1 MLTTCTACGTQFRVN
16 AAQLS
21 AVHGL
26 VRCSRCQSVFDA
38 FETLREEF
46 VVPADPAPP
55 PPDEL
60 HALAEEL
67 GHDDAP
73 PSARVPANFAAHP
86 GRATEPVIRA
96 DAGETPKTAEELFA
110 EVWGEPPD
118 EPPLEPDSAPEA
130 EPEPRSEPEPILI
143 EDHIPQA
150 PELTLDQ
157 KLYRHK
163 ELPPREAQTDVA
175 QRRRFRFSLWGWGA
189 FLLALVLLMQVIN
202 ANRLS
207 LSRAVIIGPAISGL
221 YAALGSPLAP
231 PPAPNSWQIS
241 NTNVTSDPEMPGAL
255 SISGTLENRA
265 SFAQSW
271 PVLRVDLTDR
281 DGNPLQDRDFT
292 AGNYL
297 PASRVATWLG
307 PGMAVQFRIDVVDP
321 GADAVG
327 FTVLPCIDTQGK
339 RDCGNAN
346 D

>member
-1 MLTTCTACGTQFRVN
+1 MLTICTACGTQFRVN

-46 VVPADPAPP
+46 VSPADPAPP

-73 PSARVPANFAAHP
+73 LSAHVPANFTARSGHAA
-86 GRATEPVIRA
+86 EPVIRT
-96 DAGETPKTAEELFA
+96 DTGETQKSAEELFA
-110 EVWGEPPD
+110 EVWGEPA
-118 EPPLEPDSAPEA
+118 EAQLEPDSASDA
-130 EPEPRSEPEPILI
+130 EPEPRSGPEPMLI

-163 ELPPREAQTDVA
+163 NLPPREPGTDVT
-175 QRRRFRFSLWGWGA
+175 QRRRFRFGLWGLGA
-189 FLLALVLLMQVIN
+189 VLLALVLLVQVIN

-221 YAALGSPLAP
+221 YGALGSPLAP

-281 DGNPLQDRDFT
+281 DGNPLQARDFT

-297 PASRVATWLG
+297 PASRAATWLG

-327 FTVLPCIDTQGK
+327 FTVLPCIETQGT

>member
-46 VVPADPAPP
+46 AAPADPAPP
-55 PPDEL
+55 PPEEL

-67 GHDDAP
+67 GHDDVQVR
-73 PSARVPANFAAHP
+73 SHVPANLAAQP
-86 GRATEPVIRA
+86 RQVRDPVIGL
-96 DAGETPKTAEELFA
+96 DSDETLQTDDDLFA
-110 EVWGEPPD
+110 EVWGESAD
-118 EPPLEPDSAPEA
+118 EPPLEPASAI
-130 EPEPRSEPEPILI
+130 EPESGSDLEPMLI
-143 EDHIPQA
+143 EDHIPKP

-157 KLYRHK
+157 TLYRHK
-163 ELPPREAQTDVA
+163 ELPPRETQADVA
-175 QRRRFRFSLWGWGA
+175 TQRRLKLGLWGLGA
-189 FLLALVLLMQVIN
+189 ILLALVLLAQVIN

-221 YAALGSPLAP
+221 YAALGHPLAAP
-231 PPAPNSWQIS
+231 PAAPNSWQIS

-255 SISGTLENRA
+255 SITGTLENRA

-281 DGNPLQDRDFT
+281 DGNPLQARDFS

-297 PASRVATWLG
+297 PASRAATWLG

-321 GADAVG
+321 GANAVG
-327 FTVLPCIDTQGK
+327 FTVLPCIDTRGT
-339 RDCGNAN
+339 RDCSNAN